1 MPTFREDI
9 KLGTKVPLIKTDDIS
24 NNAVSEEK
32 LSKAFRKKVDEIGEM
47 TKEEME
53 DIVKSSVLINVGAS
67 LKKAKRK
74 KVKQVLIGKAIKPT
88 SVSRSDVENW
98 YAFIENPCLAVKNTK
113 EFKEKEPE
121 VHLYIKRLGT
131 DDGYQEIKISAGK
144 IFDGG
149 RLSKSFRILFPYN
162 FKHVMYKVDRYQRNG
177 YSHDIYLSYKNAPLT
192 LRGQRP
198 NDEWQNGER
207 VCDKKIR
214 KETIEDDLRNWLT
227 SKSHLYND
235 LEYRRITSRRRTKHI
250 RLLAKQYSFVK
261 AKCRREVSWLLG
273 AKQTKRELKSGLF
286 KVRRKRNGYK
296 TNWQTIYVRIT
307 KDKNDND
314 VLGGVTF
321 K

>member
-53 DIVKSSVLINVGAS
+53 DIVKSSALINVGAS

-98 YAFIENPCLAVKNTK
+98 YAFIDYPCLAVKNSK

-121 VHLYIKRLGT
+121 VHLYIKRLKT
-131 DDGYQEIKISAGK
+131 DDYREIKISAGK

-149 RLSKSFRILFPYN
+149 RLSKSFRILFPSDLKY
-162 FKHVMYKVDRYQRNG
+162 VMYKVDRYQRNG

-192 LRGQRP
+192 LRGQKA
-198 NDEWQNGER
+198 NDEWQNGKR
-207 VCDKKIR
+207 ICDKKIR
-214 KETIEDDLRNWLT
+214 KETIVEDLREWLE
-227 SKSHLYND
+227 SKSHRYND

-261 AKCRREVSWLLG
+261 DNRRREVSWLLG

-296 TNWQTIYVRIT
+296 TNWQTIYVRIS

-314 VLGGVTF
+314 VLRDVTF